1 MPRPG
6 RPAPADGQLVTY
18 TFDQV
23 AIATVKITT
32 AAGEQAARQAAAA
45 LQSISV
51 QATSDELEYLGDI
64 APGTVFDPAY
74 ISPRVPAYL
83 ADAADAAGNPVQVS
97 STELFAEP
105 ISGDARRDLAR
116 LVTAWRAAADAP
128 SANGEHA
135 AAAAHRRPGRRPG
148 LPAGRRAR
156 SARPGGGRPAP
167 RTGRRDPPARQDPG
181 MRARPGGS
189 HPGPARR
196 RHR

>member
-135 AAAAHRRPGRRPG
+135 AAAELADAVSALLDPRPLHTAARAVDRDFPLAAAPAAPGR
-148 LPAGRRAR
+148 AA
-156 SARPGGGRPAP
+156 A
-167 RTGRRDPPARQDPG
+167 
-181 MRARPGGS
+181 
-189 HPGPARR
+189 ARR
-196 RHR
+196 RGPAGGTRRRGRTQG